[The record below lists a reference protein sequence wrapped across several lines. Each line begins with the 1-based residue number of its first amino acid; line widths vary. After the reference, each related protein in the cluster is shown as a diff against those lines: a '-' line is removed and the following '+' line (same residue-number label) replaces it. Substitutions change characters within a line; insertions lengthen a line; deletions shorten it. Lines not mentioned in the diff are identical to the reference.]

1 MDVDKLQV
9 GDLVACEMT
18 AGFKNVIHRG
28 VYVGETDGIGEHTI
42 IHNFCAYCTRNSNG
56 EIEGSEQNWITD
68 AKMAFNVKTGGGIV
82 IWTVEDFRNSANNF
96 KWWIDNMEETLGKA
110 KFSGNEVVERAR
122 KELGKREYRLWTWN
136 CEHFATWC
144 KFGEAKSPQI
154 KSLCNIV

>member
-1 MDVDKLQV
+1 MDVDKLQI

-68 AKMAFNVKTGGGIV
+68 AKMAFNVKT
-82 IWTVEDFRNSANNF
+82 ANNY

-122 KELGKREYRLWTWN
+122 KEYD
-136 CEHFATWC
+136 
-144 KFGEAKSPQI
+144 
-154 KSLCNIV
+154 

>member
-68 AKMAFNVKTGGGIV
+68 AKMPFNIKTGGGIV
-82 IWTVEDFRNSANNF
+82 IWTVEDFRNSANNY

-122 KELGKREYRLWTWN
+122 KEEKENIAFGHGIVNILQLGVNLEKQ
-136 CEHFATWC
+136 
-144 KFGEAKSPQI
+144 KSPQI
-154 KSLCNIV
+154 KSLCNII